1 LPWITRLFE
10 DKLHKA
16 FRTTNDDPN
25 ALTLDDALLALSRII
40 YLQYQVNNQRFV
52 RLTRLEALQTSLFKA
67 LGLTFPNLPPKRCSQ
82 YTAPASTSF
91 IQDYSIGYCYNMTP
105 ELKEDLSGAQQ
116 KGLNQKSSVGHR
128 PLPGQKHAYKNQ

>member
-1 LPWITRLFE
+1 MDAQTVDARYRDLQKVEQDFRTIKTGFLEVRPVFLRNGSRTKGHVLVAMLALKITRLFE

-40 YLQYQVNNQRFV
+40 YLQYEVNDQRFV

-67 LGLTFPNLPPKRCSQ
+67 LGLTFPNPSAKAL
-82 YTAPASTSF
+82 
-91 IQDYSIGYCYNMTP
+91 
-105 ELKEDLSGAQQ
+105 
-116 KGLNQKSSVGHR
+116 
-128 PLPGQKHAYKNQ
+128 